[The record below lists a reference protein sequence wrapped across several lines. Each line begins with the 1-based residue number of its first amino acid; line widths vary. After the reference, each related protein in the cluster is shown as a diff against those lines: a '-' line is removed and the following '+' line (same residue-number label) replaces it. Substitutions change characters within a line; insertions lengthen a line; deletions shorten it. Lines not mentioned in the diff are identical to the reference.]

1 VNKGRGI
8 AGKLSRHGAMGRV
21 GLFAAAVLLLAGC
34 ASTPPVAMHFSLEG
48 ADVHRVWPAP
58 PQVPRY
64 SYLGELTGEDNFKA
78 DASGRS
84 TAGRLLH
91 WLVGIN
97 RYRERQVLQRPMCGI
112 VGRDGR
118 IYVTDV
124 GRQAVFVFD
133 LPAGRLHVW
142 EWAQAGTRFETHVGI
157 ALGFGGQIL
166 VADAGLKGV
175 FRLDRAG
182 RPLGEI
188 GAGVLKRPTGLAR
201 DARLGLIYVADT
213 GANDIK
219 VFNDDGKLVK
229 VIGRRGSGPGEF
241 NGLTHIAFAGGRL
254 YVSDTLNARI
264 QVFNA
269 RGKYLRTFGWR
280 GLYFGDLVRPKG
292 VAVDN
297 EGDVYVVE
305 SYYGYLLVY
314 DKHGRFLLPIGGT
327 GAGVGQFYLPAGVWV
342 DPHDRVYV
350 ADMFNA
356 RVVVFQ
362 YLGARK

>member
-1 VNKGRGI
+1 
-8 AGKLSRHGAMGRV
+8 
-21 GLFAAAVLLLAGC
+21 
-34 ASTPPVAMHFSLEG
+34 MHFSLEG
-48 ADVHRVWPAP
+48 ADVHRAWPAP

-78 DASGRS
+78 DASGRN
-84 TAGRLLH
+84 TATRLLH

-97 RYRERQVLQRPMCGI
+97 RYRKRQVLQRPMCGI
-112 VGRDGR
+112 VGPNGR

-133 LPAGRLHVW
+133 LPAGRLRVW
-142 EWAQAGTRFETHVGI
+142 KWARAGTRFETPVGI
-157 ALGFGGQIL
+157 ALGPGGQIL

-175 FRLDRAG
+175 FRLDHAG

-229 VIGRRGSGPGEF
+229 VIGRRGRGPGEF
-241 NGLTHIAFAGGRL
+241 NGPTHITFAGDRL

-264 QVFNA
+264 EVFDA
-269 RGKYLRTFGWR
+269 RGKYLRTFGRR
-280 GLYFGDLVRPKG
+280 GLYLGDLVRPKG

-314 DKHGRFLLPIGGT
+314 NKRGRFLLPIGGT
-327 GAGVGQFYLPAGVWV
+327 GSGVGQFYLPAGVWV
-342 DPHDRVYV
+342 GPHDRVYV